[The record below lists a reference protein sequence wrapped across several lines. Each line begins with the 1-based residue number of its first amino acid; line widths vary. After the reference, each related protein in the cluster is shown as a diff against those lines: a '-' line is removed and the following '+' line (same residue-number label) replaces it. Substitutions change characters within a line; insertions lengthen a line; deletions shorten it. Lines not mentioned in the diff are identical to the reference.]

1 MKGSVTFMAKGR
13 AENKVLF
20 TMWIDKDLR
29 AKFKEVTEQN
39 KTKMAKVLF
48 EFINEYIEENSEETG
63 AD

>member
-1 MKGSVTFMAKGR
+1 MAKGR

-39 KTKMAKVLF
+39 KTKMAKVLL
-48 EFINEYIEENSEETG
+48 ECMINYVEEHSEEKDE